1 MKELIEF
8 IARTLVEQPES
19 VEVEAHP
26 DERRLDLRVAD
37 EDLGRMIGRRGKTA
51 RAMRSLLAAA
61 SSEPYELRSARAR
74 TRKKGPIRSE
84 AGWWSTGHARESR

>member
-19 VEVEAHP
+19 IEVDDHP
-26 DERRLDLRVAD
+26 EERRLDLRVAD

-61 SSEPYELRSARAR
+61 SSEPYELE
-74 TRKKGPIRSE
+74 ISE
-84 AGWWSTGHARESR
+84 GSDAHEGADPE